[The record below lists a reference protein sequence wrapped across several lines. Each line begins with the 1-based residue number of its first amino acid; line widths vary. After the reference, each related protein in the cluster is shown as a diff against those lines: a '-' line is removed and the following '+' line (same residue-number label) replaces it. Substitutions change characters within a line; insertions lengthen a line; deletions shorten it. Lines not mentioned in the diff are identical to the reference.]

1 MSDNAQ
7 MKTGQAAGKGNP
19 GKSHLGEAPIGKL
32 LLSLSLP
39 ATFAMLVNGLYN
51 LVDTIFIGRGV
62 GTMAIG
68 GLALALPAQMII
80 MAFGLTIGQGAAS
93 VVSRNLGAEDYG
105 RARKA
110 AGNAIAL
117 AAIAGIVVLILGR
130 IFMEPLLDLLG
141 ATEALR
147 ESSRDY
153 LSVIVLGAPFLA
165 LAMTSNN
172 LLRAEGKAK
181 VSMTVMLIGAVVNI
195 VLDPIF
201 IFVFKLG
208 VSGAAWAT
216 IIGQFLSFL
225 YAARFFFLKKA
236 DVKVELSDGRLEASV
251 VREIFLL
258 GFPTFIRQSGQSI
271 VSILVNNMLGLYG
284 GDIYISAFGVVN
296 RLIMFLMMPL
306 FGTVQGFQPIAG
318 FNYGARKFDRVK
330 KVLGLT
336 IMVATFYTTMGFALF
351 STMPRFFARIF
362 SADPLLLDSAAHVLR
377 FFVAAM
383 PLVGFQIVGSTYFL
397 VVGKSVPSLILN
409 LSRQFLFLIP
419 LILIMPR
426 IWELTGLLLCFPL
439 ADGLSALVTFSWL
452 LKEVRHLRKTEETM
466 KISPAAVQ
474 QG

>member
-1 MSDNAQ
+1 MSNE
-7 MKTGQAAGKGNP
+7 KTNEIKKPAGYAGRPGQGQ
-19 GKSHLGEAPIGKL
+19 LGEGPVGKL
-32 LLSLSLP
+32 LISLSLP

-62 GTMAIG
+62 GTLAIG
-68 GLALALPAQMII
+68 GLALALPAQMIV

-93 VVSRNLGAEDYG
+93 VVSRSLGAENYD
-105 RARKA
+105 RAKRA
-110 AGNAIAL
+110 AGNAFVL
-117 AAIAGIVVLILGR
+117 AAVSGLVVLVLGR
-130 IFMEPLLDLLG
+130 LFMEPLLNLLG

-147 ESSRDY
+147 ESTRDY
-153 LSVIVLGAPFLA
+153 LSVIILGAPFLA

-181 VSMTVMLIGAVVNI
+181 VSMTVMLIGAVTNI

-208 VSGAAWAT
+208 VAGAAWAT

-225 YAARFFFLKKA
+225 YAARFFFLRKA
-236 DVKVELSDGRLEASV
+236 DVQVELSDGRLEGSV
-251 VREIFLL
+251 VREILLL

-271 VSILVNNMLGLYG
+271 VSILVNNLLGHYG
-284 GDIYISAFGVVN
+284 GDLYISAFGVVN

-330 KVLGLT
+330 KVLGVT
-336 IMVATFYTTMGFALF
+336 IMVATIYTTTGFALLF
-351 STMPRFFARIF
+351 SMPRLFAGIF
-362 SADPLLLDSAAHVLR
+362 TSDPGLLNSATHVLR
-377 FFVAAM
+377 FLVAAF

-397 VVGKSVPSLILN
+397 VVGKSLPSLILN

-419 LILIMPR
+419 LLLMLPK
-426 IWELTGLLLCFPL
+426 IWELNGLLLSFPL
-439 ADGLSALVTFSWL
+439 ADSFSAVITLFWL
-452 LKEVRHLRKTEETM
+452 LKEVRHLGQTENGLETAP
-466 KISPAAVQ
+466 SAT
-474 QG
+474 